1 MNLRRRFALV
11 LVVFSLL
18 LTLGGGV
25 LAYRLTSRALEEELD
40 EKLVWVAGAAAEV
53 GLDGEMLLNLRP
65 GDEVFLLWQSNHNRL
80 LQLRR
85 YVEEAY
91 IFRRGGEGGEALVTS
106 RPASEIPIG
115 TFLRF
120 LAAYP
125 TELEQAWEEGEA
137 TTRLFRGEGGQSYKY
152 GFKRLGESDAM
163 IAVLMRADF
172 LEPLSRLQ
180 RSLLLGALLGAL
192 AAALLAYLLAAG
204 IVQPLERLSRAA
216 LRIQRGR
223 WETPVKEERGDEVG
237 RLSRAME
244 RMRQGI
250 LVRDEQLRLM
260 LAQVAHEIRNP
271 LGGLELFATAA
282 MESDSPEERRRL
294 LMRVRAEV
302 EALNGII
309 NDFLSFARPVDPDIR
324 LHDLREPVQEAAE
337 LMQLELMGNGGR
349 LHMELPETP
358 LMGRADPDHAKRAV
372 LNLLKNASAVANR
385 VWVRAWWSNGEVVVS
400 VRDDGPG
407 VPEAL
412 TDRIFEPFVTDK
424 EQGAGLGLA
433 IVKRVLETNGARI
446 ALMDP
451 EESRNGSGPE
461 EGDHAGTP
469 QPGPADVPFGAGAE
483 FRIYFPGSE
492 DLPGDDRNGG

>member
-1 MNLRRRFALV
+1 MNLRRRFALI

-18 LTLGGGV
+18 LTLGGGALV
-25 LAYRLTSRALEEELD
+25 YRLTSRALEEELD

-53 GLDGEMLLNLRP
+53 GLDGEALLNLRP

-80 LQLRR
+80 LRLRR

-106 RPASEIPIG
+106 RPAGEIPTG

-125 TELEQAWEEGEA
+125 TELERAWQEGEA
-137 TTRLFRGEGGQSYKY
+137 TTRLFRGEGGESFKY
-152 GFKRLGESDAM
+152 GFTRLGETDAM
-163 IAVLMRADF
+163 MAVLMRADY
-172 LEPLSRLQ
+172 LEPLARLQ
-180 RSLLLGALLGAL
+180 RSLLLAALAGAL
-192 AAALLAYLLAAG
+192 AAGLLAYLLAAG
-204 IVQPLERLSRAA
+204 VAQPLERLSRAA

-223 WETPVKEERGDEVG
+223 WETPVAEERGDEVG

-250 LVRDEQLRLM
+250 LLRDEQLRLM

-282 MESDSPEERRRL
+282 MESDSPDERRRL
-294 LMRVRAEV
+294 LGRVRAEV

-324 LHDLREPVQEAAE
+324 LHDLREPIREAAE
-337 LMQLELMGNGGR
+337 LMQVEMEGIGGVLEV
-349 LHMELPETP
+349 ELPQRT
-358 LMGRADPDHAKRAV
+358 LMGRADPDHVKRAV
-372 LNLLKNASAVANR
+372 LNLLKNAAAVARR
-385 VWVRAWWSNGEVVVS
+385 VSVRAWWWNGEVVIS

-407 VPEAL
+407 VPEGL
-412 TDRIFEPFVTDK
+412 RDRIFEPFVTDK

-451 EESRNGSGPE
+451 EEAELP
-461 EGDHAGTP
+461 EGDS
-469 QPGPADVPFGAGAE
+469 FGSGAE

-492 DLPGDDRNGG
+492 DLPGDERDGV

>member
-1 MNLRRRFALV
+1 MNLRRRFALA
-11 LVVFSLL
+11 LVAFSLL
-18 LTLGGGV
+18 LTLGGGTLV
-25 LAYRLTSRALEEELD
+25 YRLTSRALEEELD

-53 GLDGEMLLNLRP
+53 GLDGETLLNLRP

-80 LQLRR
+80 LRLRR

-106 RPASEIPIG
+106 RPAAEIPIG

-125 TELEQAWEEGEA
+125 TELERAWQEGEA
-137 TTRLFRGEGGQSYKY
+137 TTRLFRGEGGQSFKY
-152 GFKRLGESDAM
+152 GFTRLGDSEAM
-163 IAVLMRADF
+163 MAVLMRADY
-172 LEPLSRLQ
+172 LEPLARLQ
-180 RSLLLGALLGAL
+180 RSLLLAAFAGAL
-192 AAALLAYLLAAG
+192 AAGLLAYLLAAG
-204 IVQPLERLSRAA
+204 VVQPLERLSRAA

-223 WETPVKEERGDEVG
+223 WETPVAEERGDEVG

-244 RMRQGI
+244 RMREGI
-250 LVRDEQLRLM
+250 LLRDEQLRLM

-294 LMRVRAEV
+294 LGRVRAEV

-324 LHDLREPVQEAAE
+324 LHDLREPVREAAE
-337 LMQLELMGNGGR
+337 LMQVEMEGNGGR
-349 LHMELPETP
+349 LEVELPQRS
-358 LMGRADPDHAKRAV
+358 LMGRADPDHVKRAV
-372 LNLLKNASAVANR
+372 LNLLKNAAAVAQH
-385 VWVRAWWSNGEVVVS
+385 VSVRAWWWNGEVVVS

-407 VPEAL
+407 VPEGL
-412 TDRIFEPFVTDK
+412 RDRIFEPFVTDK

-451 EESRNGSGPE
+451 EEAGAP
-461 EGDHAGTP
+461 EGDSFGT
-469 QPGPADVPFGAGAE
+469 GAE

-492 DLPGDDRNGG
+492 DLPRDERDGV

>member
-11 LVVFSLL
+11 LVIFSLL
-18 LTLGGGV
+18 LTLGGGI
-25 LAYRLTSRALEEELD
+25 LAYRVTSRALEEELD

-53 GLDGEMLLNLRP
+53 GLDGETLLNLRP

-106 RPASEIPIG
+106 RPAGEIPIG

-125 TELEQAWEEGEA
+125 TELEQAWENGEA

-152 GFKRLGESDAM
+152 GFKRLGDSEAM
-163 IAVLMRADF
+163 MGVLMRADF
-172 LEPLSRLQ
+172 LEPLTRLQ
-180 RSLLLGALLGAL
+180 RSLLLGAVLGAL
-192 AAALLAYLLAAG
+192 AAGLLAYLLAAG
-204 IVQPLERLSRAA
+204 VVQPLERLARAA

-223 WETPVKEERGDEVG
+223 WETPVMEERGDEVG

-282 MESDSPEERRRL
+282 MESESPEERRRL
-294 LMRVRAEV
+294 LLRVRAEV
-302 EALNGII
+302 EALNAII

-324 LHDLREPVQEAAE
+324 LHDLREPVREAAE
-337 LMQLELMGNGGR
+337 LMQLEFVKNGGR
-349 LHMELPETP
+349 LHMNLPGTP
-358 LMGRADPDHAKRAV
+358 LMGRADPDHVKRAV

-385 VWVRAWWSNGEVVVS
+385 VWVQAWWSNGEVVVS

-407 VPEAL
+407 VPQAL
-412 TDRIFEPFVTDK
+412 RDRIFEPFVTDK

-433 IVKRVLETNGARI
+433 IVKRVIETNGARI
-446 ALMDP
+446 LLMDP
-451 EESRNGSGPE
+451 NPSRSGPSPSE
-461 EGDHAGTP
+461 EDSGDSRTNDYSDPSIGK
-469 QPGPADVPFGAGAE
+469 GAE
-483 FRIYFPGSE
+483 FQIYFPGSE
-492 DLPGDDRNGG
+492 DLPGDDRDGD

>member
-18 LTLGGGV
+18 LTLAGGI
-25 LAYRLTSRALEEELD
+25 LAYRVTSRALEEELD

-53 GLDGEMLLNLRP
+53 GLDGETLLNLRP

-106 RPASEIPIG
+106 RPATEIPIG

-125 TELEQAWEEGEA
+125 AELEQAWEDGEA
-137 TTRLFRGEGGQSYKY
+137 TTRLFRGEGGQSFKY

-163 IAVLMRADF
+163 MAVLMRADF
-172 LEPLSRLQ
+172 LEPLTRLR
-180 RSLLLGALLGAL
+180 RSLLLGAILGAL
-192 AAALLAYLLAAG
+192 AAGLLAYLLATG

-223 WETPVKEERGDEVG
+223 WETPVTEERGDEVG

-282 MESDSPEERRRL
+282 MESESPEERRRL
-294 LMRVRAEV
+294 LLRVRAEV

-324 LHDLREPVQEAAE
+324 LHDLREPVREAVE
-337 LMQLELMGNGGR
+337 LMQLEFGENGGR
-349 LHMELPETP
+349 LHMNLPSTP

-407 VPEAL
+407 VPHAL
-412 TDRIFEPFVTDK
+412 RDRIFEPFVTDK

-446 ALMDP
+446 RLMDP
-451 EESRNGSGPE
+451 DHSGSGSSPPE
-461 EGDHAGTP
+461 EASGAPSTNDHPDRSVGK
-469 QPGPADVPFGAGAE
+469 GAE

-492 DLPGDDRNGG
+492 DLPGDDRDGD